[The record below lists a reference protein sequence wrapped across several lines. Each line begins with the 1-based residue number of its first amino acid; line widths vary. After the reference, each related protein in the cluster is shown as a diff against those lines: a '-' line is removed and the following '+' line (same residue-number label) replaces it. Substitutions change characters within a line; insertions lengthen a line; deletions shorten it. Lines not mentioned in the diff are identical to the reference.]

1 MKQKSCVFEE
11 DGHEKK
17 KKMKI
22 VTVYTEV
29 VVL

>member
-17 KKMKI
+17 MKI